1 MNLADAE
8 WKHGTKLA
16 DIQKVIEEGVAGT
29 AMLPFKA
36 QLTPEEIEGLAKL
49 VRSFD
54 KTLKPEKPAK
64 KK

>member
-1 MNLADAE
+1 
-8 WKHGTKLA
+8 
-16 DIQKVIEEGVAGT
+16 
-29 AMLPFKA
+29 MLGFKA
-36 QLTPEEIEGLAKL
+36 QLSADEIDALARY